1 MSDFIGIIGSYCE
14 TGETELRN
22 IVAKTLGSGE
32 ARIQLLQGKSIYLCA
47 VNHGKQDLITFYTD
61 PLERYTVILYG
72 YISSFDLLEAEL
84 RKSGVKPE
92 SDLMALIL
100 QAYKVSTPDFV
111 DHLRGNFS
119 LMIADKVNSNVYLAK
134 DHFGSCPLFYSGQM
148 RRGVRFFGSNIPA
161 MAEHPDFEKEFNPEP
176 LAYYLSLEYNPM
188 RESFWRN
195 VYSLRPGHW
204 ALICGDE
211 VREEAYFK
219 ASFDPDE
226 RSLTEHIDEIR
237 EVVRTSVGA
246 YVKDDQTGAYLSGGV
261 DSAFVT
267 VLAQPEDVFSIGYEG
282 YTGIFNEAEKA
293 QSLADIH
300 GINLHVASVSGAEYI
315 AALLRTQQKL
325 NEPNGNLSTVA
336 LCLLGGLVD
345 ERVSFI
351 LTGDGADEFFGGYD
365 SYLELSGKKQLYIK
379 IVPER
384 LRSFISSRIKH
395 DIPYYSRASSIKHC
409 GMKASQYFFG
419 TNQIVNPAIVNNLLH
434 DEFMPKKSLED
445 FFDGFYTAHAGEDEL
460 TQKMLVDINFMLPG
474 DMCVKQERMA
484 NAHNLQL
491 RTPLLNKS
499 VFETARTVPSHMRV
513 SDRESKIPFRQA
525 AAEVLDQNWIHHR
538 KLGFPVPFRYYLQDR
553 TIAQPLYDIL
563 NDPLVERFFRRET
576 IDRYLKEHIKQER
589 ARHTELYTILA
600 FMLWYKENFADRN

>member
-1 MSDFIGIIGSYCE
+1 MSDFFGLVGSYCE
-14 TGETELRN
+14 TGEAELSKM
-22 IVAKTLGSGE
+22 VAKTLGSGK
-32 ARIQLLQGKSIYLCA
+32 ARIQLLQDKSIYLCA
-47 VNHGKQDLITFYTD
+47 VNYGKQNLITFYTD

-72 YISSFDLLEAEL
+72 YIASYDLLEADL

-100 QAYKVSTPDFV
+100 QAYKVSAPDFV

-119 LMIADKVNSNVYLAK
+119 LIIADKVNSNVYLAK

-148 RRGVRFFGSNIPA
+148 RNGVRFFGSNIPA

-195 VYSLRPGHW
+195 VYSLKPGHW
-204 ALICGDE
+204 ALISGGE

-219 ASFDPDE
+219 ASFEPDE
-226 RSLTEHIDEIR
+226 RSLTEHIEEIR
-237 EVVRTSVGA
+237 EVVKRSVGA
-246 YVKDDQTGAYLSGGV
+246 YVKDDQAGAYLSGGV

-282 YTGIFNEAEKA
+282 YTGIFNEAERA
-293 QSLADIH
+293 QSLADKH
-300 GINLHVASVSGAEYI
+300 GINLRVASVSGAEYI

-336 LCLLGGLVD
+336 LCLLGDLVD

-365 SYLELSGKKQLYIK
+365 SYLELSGKKQLYKK

-384 LRSFISSRIKH
+384 LRSFISSRIKS
-395 DIPYYSRASSIKHC
+395 DTPYYSRASSIKHC
-409 GMKASQYFFG
+409 GMKVSQYFFG
-419 TNQIVNPAIVNNLLH
+419 TNQIVNPAIVNHLLH
-434 DEFMPKKSLED
+434 DEFMPKISLEE
-445 FFDGFYTAHAGEDEL
+445 FFAGFYTEHAGEDEL

-499 VFETARTVPSHMRV
+499 VFETARTVPSRMRV

-525 AAEVLDQNWIHHR
+525 AAEVLDQDWIHHR
-538 KLGFPVPFRYYLQDR
+538 KLGFPVPFRYYLQDK

-576 IDRYLKEHIKQER
+576 INRYLKEHIKQER
-589 ARHTELYTILA
+589 ARHTELYIILA
-600 FMLWYKENFADRN
+600 FMLWYKENFAD